1 MHPALTR
8 DCTKP
13 RLFVWMGL
21 WCCAVGVP
29 GTDDIVWMAASSAD
43 EAYRIASG
51 VMLADALAGLR
62 AGQLPARVS

>member
-13 RLFVWMGL
+13 RLFL
-21 WCCAVGVP
+21 WEGAWWCALDEA
-29 GTDDIVWMAASSAD
+29 GTDESVCVCAESPVAAWH
-43 EAYRIASG
+43 
-51 VMLADALAGLR
+51 LAHGLMYSNALAGLR